1 MADPPQPTPPP
12 PPPPLDPD
20 AVLGNL
26 EDAAVSA
33 RVLGSA
39 LDGALFLDEDAL
51 RDAAGPAAAAAS
63 LRAGRTRLLE
73 LRAELDDARA
83 RSAGL
88 EASLAEARAEADCA
102 RAATAAHVEEL
113 VAALAENARLK
124 AAVEA
129 LSGGATTDA
138 AVAPAHPS
146 SPLPS
151 SAPATTIPP
160 PRSSAADLAAQMRA
174 ELEAE
179 RAAAEMIARAEEE
192 EGGGGSGGGGSDDLA
207 GLLGRLAAGGV
218 DGGEESD

>member
-83 RSAGL
+83 RAAGL

-129 LSGGATTDA
+129 LSGGATTA
-138 AVAPAHPS
+138 ATVAPAHPS
-146 SPLPS
+146 SSLP
-151 SAPATTIPP
+151 SAPATPIPP

-192 EGGGGSGGGGSDDLA
+192 GGGGSGGGGSDDLA
-207 GLLGRLAAGGV
+207 GLLGRLATGGV
-218 DGGEESD
+218 GGGEESD